1 MSIKS
6 KQDIRIEQQ
15 FLHTLS
21 KIIEDFPQYTI
32 SQHLVHFLR
41 KKNEAKESYYWS
53 EELLLKKIEN
63 YYDELK
69 NDLTIKQIE
78 D

>member
-1 MSIKS
+1 MNIKS
-6 KQDIRIEQQ
+6 KQAIRIEQQ
-15 FLHTLS
+15 FLHTFS

-32 SQHLVHFLR
+32 SQHLIHFLR
-41 KKNEAKESYYWS
+41 KKNEIKEAYYWS

-69 NDLTIKQIE
+69 NDLINTLIE